1 LAAVWA
7 GKPTD
12 FNFFHTVAFGWL
24 NGFRRD
30 WLFCLRT
37 RRWLEL
43 PHAARIRWRQRRAKL
58 AGFKDG
64 WTAYRQNK
72 TSASANPPTWVES
85 RATARRSVARRRS
98 RARRRRRIENRSRR
112 PSLQRS
118 GALRFSARKQFPQ

>member
-1 LAAVWA
+1 ASDWSSDVCSSDLALAAVWA

-12 FNFFHTVAFGWL
+12 FNFFHTVALGWL
-24 NGFRRD
+24 NDFRRD
-30 WLFCLRT
+30 WVFCLRT

-64 WTAYRQNK
+64 WAAYRQNK

-85 RATARRSVARRRS
+85 RSIGSSQVTR
-98 RARRRRRIENRSRR
+98 
-112 PSLQRS
+112 
-118 GALRFSARKQFPQ
+118 